1 MAQQS
6 ARRGRENQH
15 FPQCFAL
22 GDLDP
27 AHELPYRTVAQY
39 RCITGRTDGSI
50 RLRANTITKF
60 RLDQEGASTDESGT
74 SGYERHAAR
83 QLGLLFAGASLPS
96 DTTRSTGMSM
106 PGECHTT

>member
-60 RLDQEGASTDESGT
+60 RLDQEGHLQMKAGQVAMRGTQPASSVCYSPGQAFHQTL
-74 SGYERHAAR
+74 
-83 QLGLLFAGASLPS
+83 LG
-96 DTTRSTGMSM
+96 RRV
-106 PGECHTT
+106 